1 MLSLRS
7 RSLINK
13 PIFVSLGD
21 PSGIGPEV
29 FIKAINDQ
37 RLRQH
42 LSKIILVSSPKVIE
56 GAISAL
62 DVKQKIN
69 PISDVN
75 EAQPDSVNL
84 INIDGCQD
92 FVLGKPTFNNSSFII
107 ECLSTAADLAL
118 KNSSSL
124 VTGPLNKSIIQKHI
138 QNFTGHTEFLKK
150 KFNANEVLMYMTNGD
165 LHLGITTTH
174 VPLRVVP
181 NVISRDLIKNKY
193 KLLHHGLIDIF
204 KLANPKIAVLGINP
218 HAGEFGTIG
227 DEEQN
232 VIMPAI
238 DELQHEGYDAN
249 GPISADTVFT
259 QTKYDA
265 VLSMYHDQALPV
277 LKAIDFYKTVNITLG
292 LPFLRVSV
300 DHGTAED
307 IAKSYSANYESMMEA
322 LLISIARNEA

>member
-13 PIFVSLGD
+13 PTFVSLGD

-29 FIKAINDQ
+29 FIKAIKDQ

-69 PISDVN
+69 LISDVN

-84 INIDGCQD
+84 ININGCQD
-92 FVLGKPTFNNSSFII
+92 FVLGKPTFNNSNFII

-118 KNSSSL
+118 KNSSCL

-138 QNFTGHTEFLKK
+138 QNFTGHTEFLKE
-150 KFNANEVLMYMTNGD
+150 KFNANEVLMYMTNGN

-232 VIMPAI
+232 IIMPAI

-277 LKAIDFYKTVNITLG
+277 LKTIDFHKTVNITLG

-307 IAKSYSANYESMMEA
+307 IAKDYSANYDSMMEA

>member
-92 FVLGKPTFNNSSFII
+92 FVLGKPTFNNSNFII

-118 KNSSSL
+118 KNSSCL

-150 KFNANEVLMYMTNGD
+150 KFNANEVLMYMTNGN

-277 LKAIDFYKTVNITLG
+277 LKTIDFHKTVNITLG

-307 IAKSYSANYESMMEA
+307 IAKDYSANYDSMMEA

>member
-13 PIFVSLGD
+13 PTFVSLGD

-29 FIKAINDQ
+29 FIKAIKDQ

-69 PISDVN
+69 LISDAN

-92 FVLGKPTFNNSSFII
+92 FVLGKPTFNNSNFII

-118 KNSSSL
+118 KNSSCL

-150 KFNANEVLMYMTNGD
+150 KFNANEVLMYMTNGN

-277 LKAIDFYKTVNITLG
+277 LKTIDFHKTVNITLG

-307 IAKSYSANYESMMEA
+307 IAKDYSANYDSMMEA

>member
-1 MLSLRS
+1 MIS
-7 RSLINK
+7 K
-13 PIFVSLGD
+13 PTFVSLGD

-29 FIKAINDQ
+29 FIKAIKDQ
-37 RLRQH
+37 KLKHH
-42 LSKIILVSSPKVIE
+42 LSKVILVSSPKVIE

-69 PISDVN
+69 LISDIKN
-75 EAQPDSVNL
+75 ARPDSINL
-84 INIDGCQD
+84 INVDGCKD
-92 FVLGKPTFNNSSFII
+92 FVLGEPTFNNSKFII

-118 KNSSSL
+118 TNSSCL

-138 QNFTGHTEFLKK
+138 QNFTGHTEFLKR
-150 KFNANEVLMYMTNGD
+150 KFNANEVLMYMTNGN
-165 LHLGITTTH
+165 LHLGILTTH
-174 VPLRVVP
+174 IPLKEVSSA
-181 NVISRDLIKNKY
+181 ISRVLIKNKY

-227 DEEQN
+227 NEEQN
-232 VIMPAI
+232 IILPAI
-238 DELQHEGYDAN
+238 DELRHEGYNAN
-249 GPISADTVFT
+249 GPESADTVFT

-277 LKAIDFYKTVNITLG
+277 VKTIDFNRTVNITLG
-292 LPFLRVSV
+292 LPFLRISV

-307 IAKSYSANYESMMEA
+307 IAKNYSANYESMMEA
-322 LLISIARNEA
+322 LLISIARNET

>member
-13 PIFVSLGD
+13 PTFVSLGD

-29 FIKAINDQ
+29 FIKAIKDQ

-92 FVLGKPTFNNSSFII
+92 FVLGKPTFNNSNFII

-118 KNSSSL
+118 KNSSCL

-138 QNFTGHTEFLKK
+138 QNFTGHTEFLKE
-150 KFNANEVLMYMTNGD
+150 KFNANEVLMYMTNGN

-193 KLLHHGLIDIF
+193 KLLHDGLIDIY

-218 HAGEFGTIG
+218 HAGESGTIG
-227 DEEQN
+227 NEEQK

-238 DELQHEGYDAN
+238 DELRHEGYDAN
-249 GPISADTVFT
+249 GPLSADTIFT

-277 LKAIDFYKTVNITLG
+277 LKTIDFHKTVNITLG

-307 IAKSYSANYESMMEA
+307 IAKDYSANYESMMEA

>member
-1 MLSLRS
+1 MIS
-7 RSLINK
+7 K
-13 PIFVSLGD
+13 PTFVSLGD

-29 FIKAINDQ
+29 FIKAIKDQ
-37 RLRQH
+37 KLKHH
-42 LSKIILVSSPKVIE
+42 LSKVILVSSPKVIE

-69 PISDVN
+69 LISDIKN
-75 EAQPDSVNL
+75 TRPDSINL
-84 INIDGCQD
+84 INVDGCKD
-92 FVLGKPTFNNSSFII
+92 FVLGEPTFNNSKFIV

-118 KNSSSL
+118 TNSSCL

-138 QNFTGHTEFLKK
+138 QNFTGHTEFLKR
-150 KFNANEVLMYMTNGD
+150 KFNANEVLMYMTNGN
-165 LHLGITTTH
+165 LHLGILTTH
-174 VPLRVVP
+174 IPLKEVSSA
-181 NVISRDLIKNKY
+181 ISRDLIKNKY

-227 DEEQN
+227 NEEQN
-232 VIMPAI
+232 IILPAI
-238 DELQHEGYDAN
+238 DELRHEGYDAN
-249 GPISADTVFT
+249 GPVSADTVFT
-259 QTKYDA
+259 HTKYDA

-277 LKAIDFYKTVNITLG
+277 VKTIDFNKTVNITLG
-292 LPFLRVSV
+292 LPFLRISV

-307 IAKSYSANYESMMEA
+307 IAKNYSANYESMMEA

>member
-29 FIKAINDQ
+29 FIKAIKDQ

-69 PISDVN
+69 LISDVN

-92 FVLGKPTFNNSSFII
+92 FVLGKPTFNNSNFII

-118 KNSSSL
+118 KNSSCL

-138 QNFTGHTEFLKK
+138 QNFTGHTEFLKE
-150 KFNANEVLMYMTNGD
+150 KFNANEVLMYMTNGN

-259 QTKYDA
+259 ETKYDA

-277 LKAIDFYKTVNITLG
+277 LKTIDFHKTVNITLG

-307 IAKSYSANYESMMEA
+307 IAKDYSANYDSMMEA

>member
-13 PIFVSLGD
+13 PTFVSLGD

-29 FIKAINDQ
+29 FIKAIKDQ

-62 DVKQKIN
+62 GMKQKIN

-75 EAQPDSVNL
+75 KAQPDSINL

-92 FVLGKPTFNNSSFII
+92 FVLGKPTFNNSNFII

-118 KNSSSL
+118 KNSSCL

-150 KFNANEVLMYMTNGD
+150 KFNANEVLMYMTNGN

-277 LKAIDFYKTVNITLG
+277 LKTIDFHKTVNITLG

-307 IAKSYSANYESMMEA
+307 IAKDYSANYDSMMEA

>member
-13 PIFVSLGD
+13 HIFVSLGD

-29 FIKAINDQ
+29 FIKAIKDQ

-193 KLLHHGLIDIF
+193 KLLHRGLIDIF

-307 IAKSYSANYESMMEA
+307 IAKDYSANYDSMMEA

>member
-1 MLSLRS
+1 MIS
-7 RSLINK
+7 K
-13 PIFVSLGD
+13 PTFVSLGD

-37 RLRQH
+37 KLRKH
-42 LSKIILVSSPKVIE
+42 LSKIILVSSSKVIE
-56 GAISAL
+56 GAISAIG
-62 DVKQKIN
+62 VKQKIN
-69 PISDVN
+69 LISDIKN
-75 EAQPDSVNL
+75 AQPDSINL
-84 INIDGCQD
+84 INVDGCTD
-92 FVLGKPTFNNSSFII
+92 FVLGEPTLNNSEFIVD
-107 ECLSTAADLAL
+107 CLSKAADLAL
-118 KNSSSL
+118 TNSSCL
-124 VTGPLNKSIIQKHI
+124 VTGPLNKSIIQKHV
-138 QNFTGHTEFLKK
+138 QNFTGHTEFLKR
-150 KFNANEVLMYMTNGD
+150 KFSANEVLMYMTNGN

-227 DEEQN
+227 NEEQN
-232 VIMPAI
+232 TILPAI
-238 DELQHEGYDAN
+238 DELRHEGYDAY
-249 GPISADTVFT
+249 GPVSADTVFT

-277 LKAIDFYKTVNITLG
+277 LKTIDFHKTVNITLG

>member
-13 PIFVSLGD
+13 PTFVSLGD

-29 FIKAINDQ
+29 FIKAIKDQ

-69 PISDVN
+69 LISDVN

-92 FVLGKPTFNNSSFII
+92 FVLGKPTFNNSNFII

-118 KNSSSL
+118 KNSSCL

-150 KFNANEVLMYMTNGD
+150 KFNANEVLMYMTNGN

-277 LKAIDFYKTVNITLG
+277 LKTIDFHKTVNITLG

-307 IAKSYSANYESMMEA
+307 IAKDYSANYDSMMEA

>member
-62 DVKQKIN
+62 GMKQKIN

-75 EAQPDSVNL
+75 KAQPDSINL

-92 FVLGKPTFNNSSFII
+92 FVLGKPTFNNSNFII

-118 KNSSSL
+118 KNSSCL

-150 KFNANEVLMYMTNGD
+150 KFNANEVLMYMTNGN

-277 LKAIDFYKTVNITLG
+277 LKTIDFHKTVNITLG

-307 IAKSYSANYESMMEA
+307 IAKDYSANYDSMMEA

>member
-29 FIKAINDQ
+29 FIKAIKDQ

-150 KFNANEVLMYMTNGD
+150 KFNANEVLMYMTNGN

-265 VLSMYHDQALPV
+265 VSSMYHDQALPV

-307 IAKSYSANYESMMEA
+307 IAKDYSANYDSMMEA

>member
-13 PIFVSLGD
+13 PTFVSLGD

-29 FIKAINDQ
+29 FIKAIKDQ

-165 LHLGITTTH
+165 LHLGIATTH
-174 VPLRVVP
+174 VPLKEVS

-193 KLLHHGLIDIF
+193 KLLHRGLIDIF

-307 IAKSYSANYESMMEA
+307 IAKDYSANYDSMLEA

>member
-13 PIFVSLGD
+13 PTFVSLGD

-29 FIKAINDQ
+29 FIKAIKDQ

-69 PISDVN
+69 LISDVN

-92 FVLGKPTFNNSSFII
+92 FVLGKPTFNNSNFII

-118 KNSSSL
+118 KNSSCL

-138 QNFTGHTEFLKK
+138 QNFTGHTEFLKE
-150 KFNANEVLMYMTNGD
+150 KFNANEVLMYMTNGN

-277 LKAIDFYKTVNITLG
+277 LKTIDFHKTVNITLG

>member
-13 PIFVSLGD
+13 PTFVSLGD

-29 FIKAINDQ
+29 FIKAIKDQ

-62 DVKQKIN
+62 DVKQNIN

-92 FVLGKPTFNNSSFII
+92 FVLGKPTFNNSNFII

-118 KNSSSL
+118 KNSSCL

-138 QNFTGHTEFLKK
+138 QNFTGHTEFLKE
-150 KFNANEVLMYMTNGD
+150 KFNANEVLMYMTNGN

-265 VLSMYHDQALPV
+265 ILSMYHDQALPV
-277 LKAIDFYKTVNITLG
+277 LKTIDFHKTVNITLG

-307 IAKSYSANYESMMEA
+307 IAKDYSANYDSMMEA

>member
-13 PIFVSLGD
+13 PTFVSLGD

-29 FIKAINDQ
+29 FIKAIKDQ

-69 PISDVN
+69 LISDVN

-118 KNSSSL
+118 KNSSCL

-238 DELQHEGYDAN
+238 DELHHEGYDAN

-307 IAKSYSANYESMMEA
+307 IAKDYSANYDSMMEA

>member
-1 MLSLRS
+1 MLM
-7 RSLINK
+7 
-13 PIFVSLGD
+13 
-21 PSGIGPEV
+21 
-29 FIKAINDQ
+29 
-37 RLRQH
+37 
-42 LSKIILVSSPKVIE
+42 
-56 GAISAL
+56 
-62 DVKQKIN
+62 
-69 PISDVN
+69 
-75 EAQPDSVNL
+75 
-84 INIDGCQD
+84 
-92 FVLGKPTFNNSSFII
+92 
-107 ECLSTAADLAL
+107 
-118 KNSSSL
+118 
-124 VTGPLNKSIIQKHI
+124 
-138 QNFTGHTEFLKK
+138 
-150 KFNANEVLMYMTNGD
+150 KFLMYMTNGN

-277 LKAIDFYKTVNITLG
+277 LKTIDFHKTVNITLG

-307 IAKSYSANYESMMEA
+307 IAKDYSANYDSMMEA

>member
-13 PIFVSLGD
+13 PTFVSLGD

-29 FIKAINDQ
+29 FIKAIKDQ

-92 FVLGKPTFNNSSFII
+92 FVLGKPTFNNSNFII

-118 KNSSSL
+118 KNSSCL

-138 QNFTGHTEFLKK
+138 QNFTGHTEFLKE
-150 KFNANEVLMYMTNGD
+150 KFNANEVLMYMTNGN

-238 DELQHEGYDAN
+238 DELRHEGYDAN

-277 LKAIDFYKTVNITLG
+277 LKTIDFHKTVNITLG

-307 IAKSYSANYESMMEA
+307 IAKDYSANYDSMMEA

>member
-69 PISDVN
+69 LISDVN

-92 FVLGKPTFNNSSFII
+92 FVLGKPTFNNSNFII

-118 KNSSSL
+118 KNSSCL

-150 KFNANEVLMYMTNGD
+150 KFNANEVLMYMTNGN

-277 LKAIDFYKTVNITLG
+277 LKTIDFHKTVNITLG

-307 IAKSYSANYESMMEA
+307 IAKDYSANYDSMMEA

>member
-1 MLSLRS
+1 M
-7 RSLINK
+7 INK
-13 PIFVSLGD
+13 PTFVSLGD

-29 FIKAINDQ
+29 FIKAIKDQ

-92 FVLGKPTFNNSSFII
+92 FVLGKPTFNNSNFII

-118 KNSSSL
+118 KNSSCL

-138 QNFTGHTEFLKK
+138 QNFTGHTEFLKE
-150 KFNANEVLMYMTNGD
+150 KFNANEVLMYMTNGN

-277 LKAIDFYKTVNITLG
+277 LKTIDFHKTVNITLG

-307 IAKSYSANYESMMEA
+307 IAKDYSANYDSMMEA

>member
-13 PIFVSLGD
+13 PNFVSLGD

-29 FIKAINDQ
+29 FIKAIKDQ

-124 VTGPLNKSIIQKHI
+124 VTGPLNKSIIRKHI

-307 IAKSYSANYESMMEA
+307 IAKDYSANYDSMMEA

>member
-13 PIFVSLGD
+13 PTFVSLGD

-75 EAQPDSVNL
+75 EAQPVSVNL

-277 LKAIDFYKTVNITLG
+277 LKTIDFHKTVNITLG

-307 IAKSYSANYESMMEA
+307 IAKDYSANYDSMMEA

>member
-13 PIFVSLGD
+13 PTFVSLGD

-29 FIKAINDQ
+29 FIKAIKDQ

-62 DVKQKIN
+62 GMKQKIN

-75 EAQPDSVNL
+75 KAQPDSINL

-277 LKAIDFYKTVNITLG
+277 LKTIDFHKTVNITLG

-307 IAKSYSANYESMMEA
+307 IAKDYSANYDSMMEA